1 MAEAV
6 VARAPGSATSGL
18 GSAAR
23 SSRGGSRGE
32 TPGASSG
39 KSSSVKNDVRRWKR
53 IHEQNA
59 MLRLTELRSLKK
71 VEVKSSKENARKL
84 ARKIPM
90 ELLARDWLNESG
102 ASIETRAYMV
112 DKVMPTLIL
121 GVEKLLNAAEQRG
134 LTSPEASHG
143 GYDPNFNPVNF
154 LAQYLIRNNPVYSN
168 LQEASPYVRA
178 MRQVFEELKA
188 QMFDMEDNR

>member
-1 MAEAV
+1 M
-6 VARAPGSATSGL
+6 
-18 GSAAR
+18 
-23 SSRGGSRGE
+23 
-32 TPGASSG
+32 
-39 KSSSVKNDVRRWKR
+39 
-53 IHEQNA
+53 HEQNA

-71 VEVKSSKENARKL
+71 VEVRSSKEIARKL

-90 ELLARDWLNESG
+90 ELLARDWLNDSG

-134 LTSPEASHG
+134 LTSPEAG
-143 GYDPNFNPVNF
+143 IGYDPNFNPLNF
-154 LAQYLIRNNPVYSN
+154 LAQYLIRNNPLYSN

-178 MRQVFEELKA
+178 MRQVFEDLKA
-188 QMFDMEDNR
+188 QLFDMEDNR